1 MVAVAQEVAAV
12 VLVVAAA
19 LVVPAVALVVAAVA
33 QARTAERAKDVEEER
48 YLSVVIFLFYVK

>member
-12 VLVVAAA
+12 V
-19 LVVPAVALVVAAVA
+19 LVVAAVA

>member
-19 LVVPAVALVVAAVA
+19 LVVPAVA